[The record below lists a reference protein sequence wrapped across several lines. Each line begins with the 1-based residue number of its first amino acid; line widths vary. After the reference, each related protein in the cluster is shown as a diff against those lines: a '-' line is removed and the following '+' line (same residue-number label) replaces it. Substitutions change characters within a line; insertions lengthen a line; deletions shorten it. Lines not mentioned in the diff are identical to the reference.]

1 MENFNTYI
9 SEIRTLKMSLAER
22 PANPGYYIEYNRE
35 YSEKLENLLNPG
47 LEDLKWLSKEAIKQ
61 RLIYI
66 NRLERQFLKFDAYYP
81 QLLSH
86 SREGLLS
93 ETELFERLAPIFDFI
108 KLDCG
113 SYSEY
118 VLICL
123 NAIMLSKLHSLIHFK
138 NKTED
143 LLLDKFLKENN
154 RKRNSQDSGD
164 TLRLKA

>member
-9 SEIRTLKMSLAER
+9 SEIRTLKMKSVEKSTK
-22 PANPGYYIEYNRE
+22 PAYCTEYNRE
-35 YSEKLENLLNPG
+35 YSEKLENLLNLG

-61 RLIYI
+61 RLIFI
-66 NRLERQFLKFDAYYP
+66 NRLERQFLNFDAYYP

-108 KLDCG
+108 RFDCG
-113 SYSEY
+113 SNSEY
-118 VLICL
+118 FLICL
-123 NAIMLSKLHSLIHFK
+123 NAIILSKHHSLMHFK

-143 LLLDKFLKENN
+143 LLLEKILKEN
-154 RKRNSQDSGD
+154 KWERNSQNPGD
-164 TLRLKA
+164 TPRQKL